1 MAPEQMYEIAYD
13 CGMTIPAEKRGKF
26 VKGSKKA
33 DVWAL
38 G

>member
-1 MAPEQMYEIAYD
+1 MAPEQIYEIAIDY
-13 CGMTIPAEKRGKF
+13 GMTISAEKRRKI

>member
-1 MAPEQMYEIAYD
+1 MAPEQVYPVAIDY
-13 CGMTIPAEKRGKF
+13 GMKISAEKREKI

-33 DVWAL
+33 DVWSL

>member
-1 MAPEQMYEIAYD
+1 MYEIAYD
-13 CGMTIPAEKRGKF
+13 CGMKISAEKREKI